1 MVLWAESR
9 PDYLGILFF
18 NKWRDFVHVK
28 EDRDDDVDDVTH
40 VHSNSK
46 LKKAIDIKPCIQIK
60 FELYHSLFYDKI
72 FKIRSHLSI
81 FYMIF

>member
-1 MVLWAESR
+1 MVIWPESR
-9 PDYLGILFF
+9 SNYLGILFF
-18 NKWRDFVHVK
+18 NKWRDSVHAK
-28 EDRDDDVDDVTH
+28 EDKDDDVDDVTH